1 MTHARLAPSRCFAA
15 FAIAAL
21 SRAALAAPPDFSPTP
36 ATQWYAYS
44 EVLLPPPSGP
54 GPVMQDPEHPLITN
68 DDFRATGKQPT
79 YPMGDPRSPILQ
91 PWAAEALRHVNA
103 DTLAGKPIITQHAQ
117 CLPGGVTQFL
127 VQPSTRPM
135 YIVQGRD
142 EVVMINESFAE
153 VRHIYLSDRHSPDPG
168 RSWWGDSIG
177 HYEGDTLVVDTVGF
191 NNKTHIDRF
200 HTPHTAQLHTV
211 ERFHLIDGGKELQID
226 LHVEDPGAFTTPW
239 NAVMRYRKYELVATN
254 AKSAGKQIAVLATP
268 DEGPLIEA
276 VCDSRNALQFVPGAS
291 IVEAKTPDF

>member
-1 MTHARLAPSRCFAA
+1 MSVTAA
-15 FAIAAL
+15 V
-21 SRAALAAPPDFSPTP
+21 AAPPDFSPTP
-36 ATQWYAYS
+36 DTQWYAYS

-54 GPVMQDPEHPLITN
+54 GPVLQDPEHPLITN

-79 YPMGDPRSPILQ
+79 YPMGDPRSPILK
-91 PWAAEALRHVNA
+91 PWAADVLRRVNSE
-103 DTLAGKPIITQHAQ
+103 TLAGKPIITQHAQ

-135 YIVQGRD
+135 YIVQGRG
-142 EVVMINESFAE
+142 EVVMINESFSE
-153 VRHIYLSDRHSPDPG
+153 VRHIYLRDKHSTGRG

-177 HYEGDTLVVDTVGF
+177 HYEGDTLVVDTIGF
-191 NNKTHIDRF
+191 NDKTHIDRF

-211 ERFHLIDGGKELQID
+211 ERFHLIDGGKEMQVD
-226 LHVEDPGAFTTPW
+226 LHVEDAGAFTTPW

-254 AKSAGKQIAVLATP
+254 AQKTGAMIAVLATP

-276 VCDSRNALQFVPGAS
+276 VCDSRNALQFVPDAS
-291 IVEAKTPDF
+291 LDEAKTPDF